1 VGAERLLWDGMRPAR
16 AVAPIWL
23 LACSTAACDKATSAD
38 QKMSTPS
45 PAASDA
51 AAGPRFVDVTAPV
64 LLDAIRRSP
73 YKAVLIN
80 AWASWCGPCKREL
93 PMFQALSQRLS
104 SQGVA
109 VWLVSV
115 DDAEDKP
122 EALKVLQASGIREAT
137 LYASGSLDAFK
148 RALNPGWPGMIPATF
163 LFDSTG
169 KLRYFWGGPVYE
181 KELLPVVEG
190 LLAGRTIDGQ
200 ADFTLAPG
208 KVSD

>member
-1 VGAERLLWDGMRPAR
+1 MKRPPD
-16 AVAPIWL
+16 VALVWL
-23 LACSTAACDKATSAD
+23 LACTTAACDKATPAD
-38 QKMSTPS
+38 QKMSAP
-45 PAASDA
+45 PLAASNG
-51 AAGPRFVDVTAPV
+51 AAGPHFVDVTGPL

-73 YKAVLIN
+73 YKAVLVN

-115 DDAEDKP
+115 DDVDDKP
-122 EALKVLQASGIREAT
+122 EALKILDASGIRQAT

-148 RALNPGWPGMIPATF
+148 RVLNPGWPGMIPATF
-163 LFDSTG
+163 LFDGTG

-181 KELLPVVEG
+181 KELLPIVEG
-190 LLAGRTIDGQ
+190 LLAGRAIDGQ